1 MSSGDERRVNP
12 GEYKKVKSRSREEGF
27 FFLKKK
33 GETVT
38 QNCGEKWAE
47 ERSDELG

>member
-12 GEYKKVKSRSREEGF
+12 GEYRKVKSRSREERF
-27 FFLKKK
+27 FFLKK

-38 QNCGEKWAE
+38 QDCGEKWAE